1 MKTYNC
7 CYFSIKGKMSS
18 TSQKHRNFVM
28 EPMGEKPVTEL
39 AGIGAVLGGR
49 LVEAGFDYVS
59 ML

>member
-1 MKTYNC
+1 LKISLKNLGFDQIKILRVTLL
-7 CYFSIKGKMSS
+7 SI
-18 TSQKHRNFVM
+18 
-28 EPMGEKPVTEL
+28 GEKPVTEL

>member
-1 MKTYNC
+1 LYN
-7 CYFSIKGKMSS
+7 I
-18 TSQKHRNFVM
+18 V
-28 EPMGEKPVTEL
+28 PVTEL